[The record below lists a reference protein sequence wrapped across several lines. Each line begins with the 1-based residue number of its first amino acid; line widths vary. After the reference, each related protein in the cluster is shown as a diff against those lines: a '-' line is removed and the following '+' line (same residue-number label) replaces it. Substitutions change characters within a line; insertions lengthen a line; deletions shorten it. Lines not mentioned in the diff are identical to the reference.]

1 MSRAW
6 SVSLVVVLLLI
17 SPLLVGGAGTA
28 AAFSSALHAPVK
40 GSPAVLPGPGSFAF
54 VATFEDHSLDGWTV
68 TTGHAR
74 VVGTPNYN
82 GEPSLRSVAQGASQI
97 DLAGQSSGVAAG
109 DLFVSFQ
116 AAVRPG
122 SGTGY
127 VGLADSSGGA
137 VAVVGVGSGHVWAGS
152 NPTTAKSIEPIPQG
166 TAQPAGW
173 VYLSANVYET
183 TLKNK
188 ATAWVMDV
196 FVDRSD
202 QVAAT
207 QVSVPNAGD
216 YAAFLLQTT
225 SGTVHYTDTI
235 LTNYQIPVQIP
246 GYNNMEG
253 YGQGSGLI
261 VQFLPDFEVLSAQM
275 TLNSWQ
281 IPQAGILSFQINA
294 MNYQGTTRSTCV
306 GFFQLGIDLDPN
318 GMIAPWYVPGKNC
331 IAHYFVHSQN
341 PAVLPGVPTPMP
353 THLDLSIAEDVASGT
368 ITFTIVDTSIGM
380 TFTDSIP
387 YAGSAFDGSYTQ
399 LEFQPCC
406 NQSPIQSYQ
415 FTGSLYDMAITTP
428 GSVTEP
434 LNATYMLPFT
444 LDAPPSWN
452 LNYYASSTAGY
463 SQVA

>member
-1 MSRAW
+1 M
-6 SVSLVVVLLLI
+6 VVLFLV
-17 SPLLVGGAGTA
+17 SPVLVGGTGTA
-28 AAFSSALHAPVK
+28 AAFTSALHAPVR
-40 GSPAVLPGPGSFAF
+40 GSPAALPGSGSFAF
-54 VATFEDHSLDGWTV
+54 VATFEDHALDGWTP

-74 VVGTPNYN
+74 VVGTPSYH
-82 GEPSLRSVAQGASQI
+82 GEPALRSGATSAPQI
-97 DLAGQSSGVAAG
+97 DLAGASSGVVSG
-109 DLFVSFQ
+109 DPFVSFQ

-122 SGTGY
+122 SGTGF
-127 VGLADSSGGA
+127 VGLADSSGSA

-152 NPTTAKSIEPIPQG
+152 SPSTAKPIEPIPQG

-173 VYLSANVYET
+173 VYLSANVYPT

-188 ATAWVMDV
+188 STVWVMDV
-196 FVDRSD
+196 FVDRTD
-202 QVAAT
+202 EVAAA
-207 QVSVPNAGD
+207 QVSVPNAGG
-216 YAAFLLQTT
+216 YTAFLLTTT
-225 SGTVHYTDTI
+225 SGTVYYTDTI
-235 LTNYQIPVQIP
+235 LTSYQIPVQIP

-253 YGQGSGLI
+253 YGQGSGLL
-261 VQFLPDFEVLSAQM
+261 VQFLPDFVVLSAQM
-275 TLNSWQ
+275 TLDSWQ

-318 GMIAPWYVPGKNC
+318 GTIAPWYVPGKNC
-331 IAHYFVHSQN
+331 IAHYFVASQN
-341 PAVLPGVPTPMP
+341 PGVLPGVPSPMP
-353 THLDLSIAEDVASGT
+353 THLDLSIVDDVAAGE
-368 ITFTIVDTSIGM
+368 IIFTIVDTSTGA
-380 TFTDSIP
+380 TFTHSIS

-415 FTGSLYDMAITTP
+415 FTGSLYDLAITTP
-428 GSVTEP
+428 GGATER

-452 LNYYASSTAGY
+452 LNYYDSSTAGY